1 MEPFTMMMLAGAGL
15 GALRGMENEK
25 RMKEHDKY
33 RREVLAMRP
42 WLKMDDPGALQKEG
56 TFGSALQGGVTGG
69 MAAKTFGAPSPFAGG
84 SVNWD
89 DFPLDEDVPAAAAAG
104 AAPTAKMASAAPVT
118 MTGGME
124 PRVAPTGPTTTG
136 GSDEFFNWGNWSDYD
151 PSMGGAT
158 YPGLNKMSPSR
169 YRPYSKLMGF
179 G

>member
-89 DFPLDEDVPAAAAAG
+89 DFPLDEDVPAAAAG
-104 AAPTAKMASAAPVT
+104 AAPAAKMAAAPAPAPAQAPMQ
-118 MTGGME
+118 MTGGMDMGPGLQE
-124 PRVAPTGPTTTG
+124 P
-136 GSDEFFNWGNWSDYD
+136 WL
-151 PSMGGAT
+151 MGGQM
-158 YPGLNKMSPSR
+158 PGPYAKK
-169 YRPYSKLMGF
+169 PYSLGPYSQMLQRIPGY
-179 G
+179 